1 MLFLHRYDT
10 KSRSN
15 QSFREFGTQMKR
27 EDLRINES
35 QDRTI
40 QCRPYFTAAQL
51 LELKKKNALVIQC
64 HWRGYVA
71 RRRSL
76 GIRKRLYERHLA
88 EENFAQAA
96 AARDAQRQKHE
107 VNRRV
112 NPRSRKDFELIYN
125 ELEAWRLQEVARISQ
140 QEGANVDEK
149 KESLKGVLTQ
159 ETKTLQMIDRLKDK
173 AAKDGRCKRIGDV
186 INQMAQPKRW
196 EVGNG
201 EIQEVH
207 TPFTTRAAE
216 LRDLYVGLTSPT
228 PADDSRL
235 QMLLNLK
242 WTVYGSVSQDLSSVH
257 LLCDASSGTGVF
269 MPADARYC

>member
-1 MLFLHRYDT
+1 
-10 KSRSN
+10 
-15 QSFREFGTQMKR
+15 MKR
-27 EDLRINES
+27 EDLHISES
-35 QDRTI
+35 QDRKI
-40 QCRPYFTAAQL
+40 PCRPYFTASQL

-76 GIRKRLYERHLA
+76 GIRQRLYERHLA
-88 EENFAQAA
+88 EENVAQAA
-96 AARDAQRQKHE
+96 AARDALRQKHE

-112 NPRSRKDFELIYN
+112 NPRSRKDFELMYN
-125 ELEAWRLQEVARISQ
+125 ELGAWRVKEVARIYQ
-140 QEGANVDEK
+140 QEGATVEEK

-159 ETKTLQMIDRLKDK
+159 ETKTLQTIDRLKDK
-173 AAKDGRCKRIGDV
+173 AAKDGRCKRIEDI
-186 INQMAQPKRW
+186 INQMARPKRW

-216 LRDLYVGLTSPT
+216 LRDLYMGLTNPSP
-228 PADDSRL
+228 PDSSRL

-242 WTVYGSVSQDLSSVH
+242 WTVYRSVSGCVERSSRSRYVCRYRSFH
-257 LLCDASSGTGVF
+257 
-269 MPADARYC
+269 AR